1 MTNNWILWLIVLG
14 YVTFVFIKGV
24 SKVRKVENADDF
36 LVAGRNMGWFF
47 LFCTMGATVIGG
59 GASIGAIART
69 YEWGLL
75 MLVVSCGLY
84 AHFIFAGLVVAPRFR
99 EARLYTA
106 AGYFGHRFG
115 EGPRFFTFLLSLLF
129 SVFIVAAQMAAF
141 GSVMS
146 AIMPQ
151 FADAQLVLRL
161 AIIIGGTMV
170 VIYSTA
176 GGLLAVIHTDVYQF
190 IVLLIGF
197 FITLAFC
204 VPDIVNSYNSENG
217 QFVPKRFGMIDI
229 QEPSALSARLLD
241 DADPLSLYIQETAEE
256 TIPEIT
262 GNEKKPQPLVRK
274 LVTVLNNTLEDEDLY
289 EPERFSSVTLTDQT
303 LDKLQDYENNA
314 ENRDL
319 LLRRNLSLIQDT
331 YADEISRNRTISGNF
346 FKLHGGKGWLF
357 MITTFFAFMLGEA
370 FAPGYVTRYCAGKNL
385 RHTRVGIAGVGFFLA
400 LVFPA
405 VLLFIAL
412 YARVHYPDIM
422 PQQALPM
429 VVRQLNNPII
439 GGLMIGAL
447 LMAVMSSA
455 DSALNSST
463 AIFVKDLFEHHLGWE
478 DKGDGRLLR
487 LARICS
493 AAVGMAAILVAVI
506 YSDIIGLLLFT
517 YHVWAPAIIVP
528 VCVGSLSKH
537 HSKRQTN
544 IILITMSVAT
554 VGTLLYRL
562 PMALRNY
569 FEINLFSDTVFA
581 FIERFDPAVFGVLL
595 SLLTFIGTTVAC
607 NLIWGKAIPPYSDRL

>member
-1 MTNNWILWLIVLG
+1 MTGNWILWLIVLG
-14 YVTFVFIKGV
+14 YMAFVFIKGV
-24 SKVRKVENADDF
+24 SKVKKVENADDF

-69 YEWGLL
+69 YEWGML

-99 EARLYTA
+99 EAELYTA

-151 FADAQLVLRL
+151 FSDVENVLRL
-161 AIIIGGTMV
+161 AIIIGGSMV

-204 VPDIVNSYNSENG
+204 VPDIMTSYNSDNG
-217 QFVPKRFGMIDI
+217 QFVPKRFGLVDI
-229 QEPSALSARLLD
+229 QDAPALATQLRTSS
-241 DADPLSLYIQETAEE
+241 DPLSTYIREHIDTP
-256 TIPEIT
+256 IPDISAD
-262 GNEKKPQPLVRK
+262 EKRPVPKKRK
-274 LVTVLNNTLEDEDLY
+274 LMNGLNNLLEDENLY
-289 EPERFSSVTLTDQT
+289 APKRFAHITLSEQT
-303 LDKLQDYENNA
+303 REHITEVNDHPGD
-314 ENRDL
+314 RGL
-319 LLRRNLSLIQDT
+319 LLRRNLSLIQDA
-331 YADEISRNRTISGNF
+331 YAAEISPNRTISLDF

-370 FAPGYVTRYCAGKNL
+370 FAPGYVTRYCAGKDIRN
-385 RHTRVGIAGVGFFLA
+385 TKIGIAGVGFFLA

-412 YARVHYPDIM
+412 YARIHFPDIL

-429 VVRQLNNPII
+429 VVQQLNNPII
-439 GGLMIGAL
+439 GGLIIGAL

-455 DSALNSST
+455 DSALNSAT

-478 DKGDGRLLR
+478 DKGDGRLLL
-487 LARICS
+487 LARICT
-493 AAVGMAAILVAVI
+493 AFVGIAAILVAVI

-528 VCVGSLSKH
+528 VCVGALSKH

-554 VGTLLYRL
+554 VGTLLYRMPL
-562 PMALRNY
+562 ALRNH
-569 FEINLFSDTVFA
+569 FDIHLFNEELFA
-581 FIERFDPAVFGVLL
+581 YIERFDPAVFGVLL
-595 SLLTFIGTTVAC
+595 SLITFTAATVLC
-607 NLIWGKAIPPYSDRL
+607 SLLWGKPKTSTT